1 MPAEFWLADPCGLE
15 TVLMNLHARCAQGQ
29 CSWIRGQGPESRV
42 QAKGLTIIGYGKQAY
57 CGFVTTRH
65 TLGLDIYLP
74 TRWPAE
80 CYSL

>member
-1 MPAEFWLADPCGLE
+1 MPV
-15 TVLMNLHARCAQGQ
+15 VLKVSAHGSGA
-29 CSWIRGQGPESRV
+29 RV